1 MPMKKIDFYFDFG
14 SPYSYLAH
22 TQIKKFE
29 KETGEKVNYMPVLVG
44 GLHKLAGITAPAFIP
59 LKAKYLIKD
68 CKIWADKYKVK
79 YQFNRYFPIKTV
91 NLMRSAL
98 VAEKDNFL
106 RSFVDKAFNAVWVDS
121 LNMND
126 DEVFLKFIKNQDLNS
141 DLFSLKYND
150 PVIKNELIKRTDD
163 SFAKGIFGVPTFIVN
178 GKLFWGQDRLEFVLN
193 EATK

>member
-1 MPMKKIDFYFDFG
+1 MKKIDFYFDFG

-68 CKIWADKYKVK
+68 CKLWADKYKVK

-106 RSFVDKAFNAVWVDS
+106 RSFVDKVFNAVWVDT

-126 DEVFLKFIKNQDLNS
+126 DEVFLKFIEGQYINS

-150 PVIKNELIKRTDD
+150 PVIKNELIKRTDE
-163 SFAKGIFGVPTFIVN
+163 SFAKGVFGVPTFIVN
-178 GKLFWGQDRLEFVLN
+178 GKLFWGQDRLEFVLS
-193 EATK
+193 EAKK